1 MAAASPSIRTF
12 RPSDGE
18 ALRALWRAVG
28 FRLTGDDDEGLV
40 RFAERNPG
48 LFLVAE
54 VGTGR
59 IVGSAMGGWD
69 GRRGWIYHVA
79 TAPDERRA
87 GLAAELVHRVEAG
100 LRALG
105 CPRALVIVEADNT
118 GGLAFWLAQGY
129 EPRKSHHLGKTL

>member
-87 GLAAELVHRVEAG
+87 GLAAELVHRV
-100 LRALG
+100 
-105 CPRALVIVEADNT
+105 
-118 GGLAFWLAQGY
+118 
-129 EPRKSHHLGKTL
+129 